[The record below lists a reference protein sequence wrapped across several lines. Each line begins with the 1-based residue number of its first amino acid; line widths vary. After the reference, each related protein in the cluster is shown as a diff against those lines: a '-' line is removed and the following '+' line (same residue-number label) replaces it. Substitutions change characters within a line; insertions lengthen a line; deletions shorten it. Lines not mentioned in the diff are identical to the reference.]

1 MDASAAT
8 ARRTITRLGGD
19 SPASTEDEMLVETR
33 LALVV
38 NGAEVESAVCTA
50 GHEECWAVGHL
61 VCGGV
66 VSGFEDIGGIDVSP
80 GRVSVRVERRG
91 GPRPKVPSR
100 LVRASVLVDG
110 AEWLAGAPVF
120 RATGGTHVAAL
131 VSLDGERLFRV
142 EDIGRHNAVD
152 KAVGWAVMNRVPL
165 AEVALLVSG
174 RLPSDMV
181 GKAVAAGV
189 PVMGSV
195 SAATW
200 DGAAAAETGGV
211 VLAGFIR
218 GGRMNVYTYPERV
231 SGNSQRSSASQ
242 SLSAVTGFAT

>member
-1 MDASAAT
+1 MVAPAAT

-19 SPASTEDEMLVETR
+19 SPASAEDEMLVEMR
-33 LALVV
+33 LSLVV

-50 GHEECWAVGHL
+50 GYEEYWAVGHL
-61 VCGGV
+61 VCGGA
-66 VSGFEDIGGIDVSP
+66 VSRIEDVEGIDVAP
-80 GRVSVRVERRG
+80 GRVSARVAGRV
-91 GPRPKVPSR
+91 GPRPEVPSR
-100 LVRASVLVDG
+100 IVRASVLVDG

-165 AEVALLVSG
+165 AGVALLVSG

-200 DGAAAAETGGV
+200 DGAAAAEAGGV

-218 GGRMNVYTYPERV
+218 GGRMNVYTFPERV
-231 SGNSQRSSASQ
+231 SGSSQ
-242 SLSAVTGFAT
+242 